1 MVMPPAEEPRPFSA
15 CGLTNTQLC
24 SKIKP
29 LESVHLDSS
38 GRTLKQSELST
49 ILYHCMKPVGDADT
63 VLDGDQ
69 VLQTYTLKLELSK
82 LDLSN
87 LSTEG
92 HLSENDRYKDL
103 GLSEE
108 EMNDINLKLNA
119 LKAIGLDLQLEDLLD
134 SGISLVEQNK
144 AGMNGMQQRQA
155 NGTGHLPNGK
165 IFEGMWKK
173 NGGIVVAEDMNGAMS
188 SSRTLFDDLVLK
200 LRLSKRL
207 SKKELDLYHL
217 HGPEGVQFSTQDE
230 AQLQVVKLSNIPVNG
245 NCAGAFLGLEKE
257 YEDPMDNELFNSV
270 HHREVVRVLQQQL
283 EQCTHEKDSVEAL
296 KSRGLVTTGKSAA
309 SKCEKLEKAVS
320 SSASEKSSVQKESE
334 NGSSSSGSSNNNS
347 KATVASSNSTQPS
360 DVDLSKLR
368 PVIVPSNDPCQCNSC
383 VGARAATNCS
393 HSVSSNHLYSV
404 P

>member
-1 MVMPPAEEPRPFSA
+1 MPPAEEPKPFSA

-38 GRTLKQSELST
+38 GRTLKPSELST

-144 AGMNGMQQRQA
+144 AGMNGLQQRHS
-155 NGTGHLPNGK
+155 NGTSHLPNGK
-165 IFEGMWKK
+165 MFEGIWKK
-173 NGGIVVAEDMNGAMS
+173 NGGLVAAEDMNGITS

-200 LRLSKRL
+200 LRMSKKL
-207 SKKELDLYHL
+207 SKKELEHYHL
-217 HGPEGVQFSTQDE
+217 HGPEGIQFSCQDE
-230 AQLQVVKLSNIPVNG
+230 AQLQVVRFSNVSVNG
-245 NCAGAFLGLEKE
+245 NCVGAFLGLEKE
-257 YEDPMDNELFNSV
+257 YEDPMDNELFNSI
-270 HHREVVRVLQQQL
+270 HHHEVVRVLQQQL

-296 KSRGLVTTGKSAA
+296 KSRGLVTTGKLAA
-309 SKCEKLEKAVS
+309 SKCEKLEKES
-320 SSASEKSSVQKESE
+320 STSSEKSVEKEAE
-334 NGSSSSGSSNNNS
+334 NSSS
-347 KATVASSNSTQPS
+347 KATVTSSNSSQPS
-360 DVDLSKLR
+360 DVDLSKLN
-368 PVIVPSNDPCQCNSC
+368 PVVVPVPSNNPCQCATC

-393 HSVSSNHLYSV
+393 HSVSYCV
-404 P
+404 TFT